1 MTTKNSIKF
10 IISALIVLLLA
21 IMAREG
27 ISALKLKAAGT
38 NHALIIG
45 ISNYQNLTSLKSP
58 VSDAEALAG
67 VLAQKYNFSKSNI
80 ILLTDKTKEKP
91 TLVNILTSIDKYVN
105 TLTEKD
111 NLLVFFS
118 GHSTEDKDGE
128 TYWIPADGK
137 KDSKFTWLKHSSLVD
152 ELFGSAKFKAKNLL
166 IIADSPFS
174 RQLVR
179 RYENPVSL
187 DNLRYEEKILEA
199 ASKKSREVI
208 AFGDKHWPG
217 DKKTNGMGL
226 FAFYLHKLLTE
237 NDFEIIDVENL
248 FFLFDENVPFSIS
261 KIAGTKL
268 LAGRLKSN
276 MEQQGQFII
285 ARLAASPV
293 VDIVNATVSP
303 DKGYPGSQFTVA
315 AKTNGPASAVYL
327 EVDGKK
333 YAMQG
338 SGTEW
343 QYNLKVDKV
352 GNIPFMVAAINP
364 NDVAGKPQKG
374 QITTIKALSPAVNV
388 QQVTVDPK
396 KGLGGDNYRFTATT
410 DTPAAAAF
418 LIVKDK
424 RFKMSGSGTNWS
436 LTQKIDEIGTVAFS
450 VAATNPDGIEGRSKD
465 GNITLAAGISN
476 VVTAKSKPET
486 GYAGEEFV
494 ISVKTDRIAAG
505 VSLEMDGKVYP
516 MEGSGDSWSYKKT
529 ISDIGTKQFSVI
541 AKNING
547 ETGRS
552 LSGTLIANKSPSPIP
567 DIAAVDV
574 KVVSP
579 GKGYPGDSFTIKAN
593 TTAPSDKVFVDI
605 DGTQF
610 AMKGEG
616 TQWNYTAR
624 IDKLGLS
631 PYKIIARNK
640 DGVQGKPKA
649 GEINTVGQPSPPV
662 NVITA
667 EVTPKTG
674 ALEKKFTFRAKT
686 DKPAKAVSLVIGTK
700 RYGMTGSGTE
710 WQLSKQLDQ
719 TGAIDFSVVAR
730 NENDVEGGIKTA
742 AVTVVKE
749 RYKVNADGTIT
760 DNITGKTQN
769 RFVDNKDGTITDLLT
784 SLMWMQ
790 TPKQVALAYDDAE
803 EYCRNLDFKGHS
815 GWRIPTIDEL
825 KELSDNKRQ
834 NPALP
839 SNHPFTSVLTHLGY
853 WSKTTHKFGPSF
865 VYQMNMWYGKVGHQ
879 KKEDNAIVWPVRYA
893 ETGEKG

>member
-1 MTTKNSIKF
+1 MTIKNSIKF
-10 IISALIVLLLA
+10 IISALIIFLLA
-21 IMAREG
+21 IMAGEG
-27 ISALKLKAAGT
+27 ISALKLKSAGT

-45 ISNYQNLTSLKSP
+45 IGNYQNLTSLKSP

-67 VLAQKYNFSKSNI
+67 VLQKYNFSKSNI
-80 ILLTDKTKEKP
+80 TLLTDKTKEKP
-91 TLVNILTSIDKYVN
+91 TLVNILTSLDKYIG

-137 KDSKFTWLKHSSLVD
+137 KDSKFTWLKHSSIID
-152 ELFGSAKFKAKNLL
+152 QLFASEKFKAKNLL

-237 NDFEIIDVENL
+237 NDFEVIDVENL
-248 FFLFDENVPFSIS
+248 VFLFDENVPFSIS
-261 KIAGTKL
+261 KVAGTKL
-268 LAGRLKSN
+268 LAGRLKSK

-285 ARLAASPV
+285 ARIAPSPV
-293 VDIVNATVSP
+293 V
-303 DKGYPGSQFTVA
+303 
-315 AKTNGPASAVYL
+315 
-327 EVDGKK
+327 E
-333 YAMQG
+333 
-338 SGTEW
+338 
-343 QYNLKVDKV
+343 
-352 GNIPFMVAAINP
+352 
-364 NDVAGKPQKG
+364 KP
-374 QITTIKALSPAVNV
+374 TAPSVNV
-388 QQVTVDPK
+388 HQVSVEPK
-396 KGLGGDNYRFTATT
+396 KGLGGDNFRFTATT

-418 LIVKDK
+418 LVVKDK

-436 LTQKIDEIGTVAFS
+436 LTQRVDEIGTVAYS
-450 VAATNPDGIEGRSKD
+450 VVATNQNGIEGQSKD
-465 GNITLAAGISN
+465 GNITLTAGISN

-486 GYAGEEFV
+486 GFAGEEFV

-505 VSLEMDGKVYP
+505 VSLEMDGKAYP
-516 MEGSGDSWSYKKT
+516 MEGSGDSWSFKKT
-529 ISDIGTKQFSVI
+529 IPDIGTKQFSVV
-541 AKNING
+541 AKNIKG

-552 LSGTLIANKSPSPIP
+552 LSGTLTANKSPSPIP

-574 KVVSP
+574 KIVSP
-579 GKGYPGDSFTIKAN
+579 GKGYAGDSFTIKAN
-593 TTAPSDKVFVDI
+593 TTTPSDKVFVDI

-616 TQWNYTAR
+616 TQWSYTAR

-631 PYKIIARNK
+631 PYKIYARNK
-640 DGVQGKPKA
+640 DGAQGKSKI
-649 GEINTVGQPSPPV
+649 GEITTLAQPSPPV
-662 NVITA
+662 NVIMA
-667 EVTPKTG
+667 EVTPTTG
-674 ALEKKFTFRAKT
+674 ALEKKFTFKAKT
-686 DKPAKAVSLVIGTK
+686 DKPAKAVALVIGTK

-719 TGAIDFSVVAR
+719 AGAINFSVVAR
-730 NENDVEGGIKTA
+730 NENDVEGGMKTA

-760 DNITGKTQN
+760 DNITGKTQS
-769 RFVDNKDGTITDLLT
+769 RFVDNRDGTITDLLT

-790 TPKQVALAYDDAE
+790 TPKQVALTYDDAE
-803 EYCRNLDFKGHS
+803 DYCRNLDFKGHS

-825 KELSDNKRQ
+825 KELSDTKRQ

-839 SNHPFTSVLTHLGY
+839 ANHPFTSVLTHLGY

-865 VYQMNMWYGKVGHQ
+865 VYQMNMWYGRVGHQ

-893 ETGEKG
+893 ETTEKG